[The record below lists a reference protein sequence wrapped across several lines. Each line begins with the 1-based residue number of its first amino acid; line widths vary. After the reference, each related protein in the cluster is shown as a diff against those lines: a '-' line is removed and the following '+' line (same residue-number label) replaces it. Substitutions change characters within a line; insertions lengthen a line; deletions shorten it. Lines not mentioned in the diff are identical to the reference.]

1 MKASLPAVIVGL
13 LVSLATPLAAES
25 DPAVRTVSV
34 SGTAVTRT
42 TPDLIVWQITT
53 SDFDRDLLLAKQ
65 NSDKKLNAILS
76 LKDELGIK
84 AEDLE
89 TGHVSIRREYERD
102 DRGRSGAFRH
112 FAVTR
117 HVTIRQRELKS
128 FDQFFSR
135 LVRAAEMEVSLSFES
150 SKLETLREETRLK
163 ALRIARDKA
172 RAMAEELGA
181 KLGNV
186 LTINEHRTP
195 APSNLM
201 FSNAYYADPNAS
213 SAVDVSSGTFAP
225 GAIEVRVTV
234 YAVFEIE

>member
-1 MKASLPAVIVGL
+1 MKASLLGVIAAL
-13 LVSLATPLAAES
+13 LVSFITPLAAES

-53 SDFDRDLLLAKQ
+53 SDFDRDLLLAKG

-76 LKDELGIK
+76 LRDELGIK

-89 TGHVSIRREYERD
+89 TGHVSIHREYEQD
-102 DRGRSGAFRH
+102 ERGRRGAFKH
-112 FAVTR
+112 FAVSR
-117 HVTIRQRELKS
+117 HVTIRQRDLKS

-150 SKLETLREETRLK
+150 SNLETLREETRLK

-172 RAMAEELGA
+172 KAMAEELGS
-181 KLGNV
+181 KLGKV
-186 LTINEHRTP
+186 LTINEHGNP
-195 APSNLM
+195 APSSLM
-201 FSNAYYADPNAS
+201 FSNAYFADPNAS
-213 SAVDVSSGTFAP
+213 SAVDISSGTFSP